1 MCVVFQTPTNE
12 KNSKKKK
19 TIWSILKHSEFNPFL
34 FKPRVSTLEPPLV
47 PSNGRFH
54 KQGAYITGKYRRD
67 WEDKEG
73 GKVEREL

>member
-1 MCVVFQTPTNE
+1 MKRTV
-12 KNSKKKK
+12 KKK